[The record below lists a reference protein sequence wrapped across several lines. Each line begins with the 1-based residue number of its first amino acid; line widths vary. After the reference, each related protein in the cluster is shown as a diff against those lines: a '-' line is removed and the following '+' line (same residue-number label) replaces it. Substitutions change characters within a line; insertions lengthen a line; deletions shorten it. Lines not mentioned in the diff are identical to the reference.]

1 MIWKQDSFW
10 LKMIQGY
17 KKREIEKN
25 IAAVKQFAEVSLQK
39 GISKQSLLQ
48 GHDFR
53 IGKSQYLVHF
63 MCVCV

>member
-10 LKMIQGY
+10 LKMMQGY

-39 GISKQSLLQ
+39 GISK
-48 GHDFR
+48 HKVYFR
-53 IGKSQYLVHF
+53 VMILELGSHNI
-63 MCVCV
+63 

>member
-10 LKMIQGY
+10 LKMMQGY

-39 GISKQSLLQ
+39 GISK
-48 GHDFR
+48 DKVYFR
-53 IGKSQYLVHF
+53 VMILE
-63 MCVCV
+63 